1 MSLATSVN
9 FFYANIMVRGYLEY
23 LLSLSGFKDGMK
35 TKVFQMASG
44 ESYSILLGEDGM
56 PLPYHNLFVTLHYR
70 NQSKAS
76 NTCSRVFDHL
86 SFLEEICRFEN
97 IDLIERCKTGDFLTK
112 KEFENIKKHSKLT
125 VASFREMV
133 ARHKS
138 SNVVRIKENKLETA
152 RANFVVNPEGDI
164 SPHTTYNRLTV
175 FAQFIGW
182 LEEELFP
189 SKDSTA
195 EIELKKMRGDKFG
208 TSDEALDW
216 GNWRSLEPIEK
227 IRVLDVVHPD
237 SSENPW
243 KSESVRYRNQLIVNM
258 FFAIGCRR
266 GELLKIRVKTDS
278 NQSDIRKRDKDG
290 RYFVMLRSQTDY
302 SDTRKHR
309 PEGKTMGRFVPMDKR
324 LADMYENYLIH
335 HRPNAAGSEHIEYLF
350 VTHNHKVQTNTAL
363 SMAQVNKMFREISE
377 VVGFRVHPHRIR
389 HTWNDEFSAF
399 ADKRIAE
406 GKTTE
411 AKSEADRRK
420 LMGWSEDSS
429 SAKRYSKRHD
439 DKRAMDMA
447 LGLQEE
453 ESTTINSIV
462 QQRDEDVWTGE

>member
-1 MSLATSVN
+1 
-9 FFYANIMVRGYLEY
+9 
-23 LLSLSGFKDGMK
+23 MK
-35 TKVFQMASG
+35 TKAIQLASG
-44 ESYSILLGEDGM
+44 ESYAILLGEDGM
-56 PLPYHNLFVTLHYR
+56 PLPYHNLFVTTNYR
-70 NQSKAS
+70 NRSKAT
-76 NTCSRVFDHL
+76 NTCYRVFEHL
-86 SFLEEICRFEN
+86 CFLEEICKFEK
-97 IDLIERCKTGDFLTK
+97 IDLIERCKSGDFLTN
-112 KEFENIKKHSKLT
+112 KEFENIKRHSRFK
-125 VASFREMV
+125 VGSFREMV

-138 SNVVRIKENKLETA
+138 INVVNIKKNKVETA
-152 RANFVVNPEGDI
+152 RAHIAVKPEGDI

-182 LEEELFP
+182 LEEKLFP
-189 SKDSTA
+189 SKGSTA
-195 EIELKKMRGDKFG
+195 EFELKKIRGDKFG

-216 GNWRSLEPIEK
+216 EDWKSLEPIEK

-237 SSENPW
+237 SPENPW
-243 KSESVRYRNQLIVNM
+243 KSESIRYRNQLIVNM
-258 FFAIGCRR
+258 LFAIGCRR
-266 GELLKIRVKTDS
+266 GELLKIRVRTDR
-278 NQSDIRKRDKDG
+278 NKADIAKRKKDG
-290 RYFVMLRSQTDY
+290 RYFVMIRSQTD
-302 SDTRKHR
+302 DRDKRKHK
-309 PEGKTMGRFVPMDKR
+309 PEGKTKGRFVPMGKR
-324 LADMYENYLIH
+324 LVDMYENYLIH
-335 HRPNAAGSEHIEYLF
+335 HRPNANGSEHIEYLF

-363 SMAQVNKMFREISE
+363 SMAQVNKIFRDISD

-389 HTWNDEFSAF
+389 HTWNDEFSEF

-447 LGLQEE
+447 LNLQEE

-462 QQRDEDVWTGE
+462 QERDEDVWTVE

>member
-1 MSLATSVN
+1 
-9 FFYANIMVRGYLEY
+9 
-23 LLSLSGFKDGMK
+23 MK
-35 TKVFQMASG
+35 TKAFQMSSG

-76 NTCSRVFDHL
+76 ATCYRVFEHL
-86 SFLEEICRFEN
+86 CFLEEICQFEK

-112 KEFENIKKHSKLT
+112 KDFENIKKHSRFK
-125 VASFREMV
+125 VESFREMV

-138 SNVVRIKENKLETA
+138 TNVVSIKSKKLETA
-152 RANFVVNPEGDI
+152 RAKIVVNPEGDI

-195 EIELKKMRGDKFG
+195 EFELKKIRGDKFG

-216 GNWRSLEPIEK
+216 GDWRSLEPVEEM
-227 IRVLDVVHPD
+227 RVLDVVRPD
-237 SSENPW
+237 SPENPW
-243 KSESVRYRNQLIVNM
+243 KSESIRYRNQLIVNM
-258 FFAIGCRR
+258 LFALGCRR
-266 GELLKIRVKTDS
+266 GELLKIRVKTDDHP
-278 NQSDIRKRDKDG
+278 SDIKKRQKDG
-290 RYFVMLRSQTDY
+290 RYFVMIRSQTDY
-302 SDTRKHR
+302 SDKRRHK
-309 PEGKTMGRFVPMDKR
+309 PEGKTLGRFVPMDNR
-324 LADMYENYLIH
+324 LREMYETYLIH
-335 HRPNAAGSEHIEYLF
+335 HRPNATGSEHIEYLF
-350 VTHNHKVQTNTAL
+350 VTHNHKTQTNAAL
-363 SMAQVNKMFREISE
+363 SLAQVNKIFREISE
-377 VVGFRVHPHRIR
+377 VVGFRVHPHGTR
-389 HTWNDEFSAF
+389 HTWNDKYSKF

-411 AKSEADRRK
+411 AKSEADRQK
-420 LMGWSEDSS
+420 LMGWTDDSK

-447 LGLQEE
+447 LELQEE
-453 ESTTINSIV
+453 DSTTINSIV
-462 QQRDEDVWTGE
+462 GQYDEDIGQ